1 MTYVAIFSDV
11 PLSGFS
17 VNLYEQPTSI
27 CVAKDTNYRQT
38 QHNGNGVHQLTED
51 NLRAFLLNPLW
62 AY

>member
-27 CVAKDTNYRQT
+27 CVSYRQT